1 VFRWKSRNDFF
12 LDKSEIL
19 FRMEMATPCYFE
31 MRRLLINR
39 LKLKTEQR
47 LEDRV
52 ERFDELYVSV

>member
-1 VFRWKSRNDFF
+1 
-12 LDKSEIL
+12 
-19 FRMEMATPCYFE
+19 MEMATPCYFE